1 MHPEPTTTPAPGI
14 DATVTAK
21 TTKHVLPTV
30 TIEQNDFD
38 ERMFTR
44 TGVLT
49 NKKDLKEQREQAFR
63 DARNMSAS
71 SEKNALYRE
80 IRACTEAEEE
90 LEQHLQAHFIPQ
102 HGPLQFLSPRAFFVC
117 PLFRARGKSIS
128 REMQVEFH
136 LPTPQGMPSI
146 RYSGPELRQSDARVF
161 LALLNMLRDVQVG
174 TQVRLEPEPVC
185 IALFRRYDGNSRR
198 QLRTHIQR
206 LQKGLVISD
215 EFSVQLCLGFD
226 YPKRGGWTI
235 GLDPHIAALFR
246 ISREVWFEM
255 EPRLALT
262 DGLATWLYTYI
273 ESQTKL
279 IPMCIAKLRDL
290 CGSDADDRAFT
301 NSLRLA
307 LRDVAATGI
316 IATGWSLRK
325 GQVRWLKTHRP
336 A

>member
-1 MHPEPTTTPAPGI
+1 MHPESTAAAVPGSDAAVTP
-14 DATVTAK
+14 K
-21 TTKHVLPTV
+21 TPKQGLPIV
-30 TIEQNDFD
+30 TIEQGNFD
-38 ERMFTR
+38 ERMLTR
-44 TGVLT
+44 TGVLI
-49 NKKDLKEQREQAFR
+49 NKKNLKEQREQAFR
-63 DARNMSAS
+63 DAHKMSAS
-71 SEKNALYRE
+71 SEKSALYRE
-80 IRACTEAEEE
+80 IRACTDEEEE
-90 LEQHLQAHFIPQ
+90 LERHLQTHFIPQ
-102 HGPLQFLSPRAFFVC
+102 HGPLQFLSPRAFFVSA
-117 PLFRARGKSIS
+117 LFRARGKSIS
-128 REMQVEFH
+128 REMQVECH
-136 LPTPQGMPSI
+136 LPTPPGVPSI

-161 LALLNMLRDVQVG
+161 LALLNMLRDVRVG

-185 IALFRRYDGNSRR
+185 IALFGRYDGNSRR

-273 ESQTKL
+273 ESQTRL
-279 IPMCIAKLRDL
+279 IPMCIATLRDL

-307 LRDVAATGI
+307 LRDVADTGI